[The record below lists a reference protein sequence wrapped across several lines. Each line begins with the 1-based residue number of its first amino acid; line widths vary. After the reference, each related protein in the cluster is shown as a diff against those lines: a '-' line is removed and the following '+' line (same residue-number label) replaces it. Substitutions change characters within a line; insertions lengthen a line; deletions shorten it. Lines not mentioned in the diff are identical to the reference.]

1 VGNCVV
7 LVKACKDPSGVAMV
21 TENSGKNIIF
31 SRSGKE
37 VRECCITS
45 GKISILPQLREK
57 SGRFSFLLA
66 TKFDK
71 DFFIVG
77 KVMLFQQI
85 FEPIFCGFTAKGFAM
100 HGQ

>member
-1 VGNCVV
+1 
-7 LVKACKDPSGVAMV
+7 MV
-21 TENSGKNIIF
+21 TENSGENIIF

>member
-1 VGNCVV
+1 M

-57 SGRFSFLLA
+57 SGRFGFLLA

-77 KVMLFQQI
+77 KVMLLACKQKSSTKNPDKVTSFTI
-85 FEPIFCGFTAKGFAM
+85 FFSC
-100 HGQ
+100 Q